1 MSRLQMAATA
11 LAIASLVA
19 CYTIE
24 AAIRHA
30 ANSVAEV
37 VASDRCSATIERR
50 EASSEGRA

>member
-1 MSRLQMAATA
+1 MSRLQMAVTA

-30 ANSVAEV
+30 ANTVAEA
-37 VASDRCSATIERR
+37 VASEQVQRDN
-50 EASSEGRA
+50 